1 MSKILLLFLCAL
13 MLLLEPAAALAS
25 PAAETA
31 ATTTEMVA
39 SISSRIGHRPNYKKY
54 RGNSRHKPK
63 KLGVFRRWKLY
74 RKAKHKRAA
83 RAAKGHPSIKVGKPV
98 RTTK

>member
-13 MLLLEPAAALAS
+13 MLLLEPGAALAS

-31 ATTTEMVA
+31 TTEMAA

-74 RKAKHKRAA
+74 RKAKRKRAT
-83 RAAKGHPSIKVGKPV
+83 RATQGHPSIKVGKPV